1 VNGDEELEK
10 ARTRETLL
18 NSLLAQIHLFLCP
31 SLILLILVILLYKL
45 CKSVGRV
52 SPGTDSAGD
61 KRTDLIT
68 SDPVQDDFLCKRS
81 FTSF

>member
-1 VNGDEELEK
+1 MNGDEELEMV
-10 ARTRETLL
+10 RTRETLL

-31 SLILLILVILLYKL
+31 CLILLILMILLHKL
-45 CKSVGRV
+45 CESVGHV
-52 SPGTDSAGD
+52 SPGVDSAGD
-61 KRTDLIT
+61 ERTDLIT